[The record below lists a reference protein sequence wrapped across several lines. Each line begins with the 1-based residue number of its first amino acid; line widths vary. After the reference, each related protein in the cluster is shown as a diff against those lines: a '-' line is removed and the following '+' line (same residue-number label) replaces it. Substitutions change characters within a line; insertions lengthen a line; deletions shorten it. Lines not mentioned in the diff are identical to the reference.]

1 MMCLGI
7 PGKVVWVKD
16 DTAGV
21 DFGEVVVE
29 AGTHIVEN
37 IKVGDYV
44 LVHSGF
50 ILEKMDM
57 DEAQKTLDLFSDLE
71 QARKREAS

>member
-16 DTAGV
+16 DKAGV
-21 DFGEVVVE
+21 DFGDVVVE
-29 AGTHIVEN
+29 AATHIVEE
-37 IKVGDYV
+37 VTVDDYV

-50 ILEKMDM
+50 ILEKVDM
-57 DEAQKTLDLFSDLE
+57 EEARKTLDLFSDLE
-71 QARKREAS
+71 RSQQRDGK

>member
-1 MMCLGI
+1 MCLGI

-16 DTAGV
+16 DKAGV
-21 DFGEVVVE
+21 DFGDVVVE

-37 IKVGDYV
+37 IAVDDYV

-57 DEAQKTLDLFSDLE
+57 DEARKTLDLFSELE
-71 QARKREAS
+71 RSQQRDGV